1 MYTGEKRT
9 QKLHEFRRCIEKK
22 LERYGDGIDFEV
34 REGFS
39 DFAEGKVTVI
49 LKKGSVNVNRVTSY
63 DEIEDIQK
71 VEWIEKMLQAF
82 GF

>member
-22 LERYGDGIDFEV
+22 LEKYGDGIDFEV

-39 DFAEGKVTVI
+39 DFAEGKVTV
-49 LKKGSVNVNRVTSY
+49 KRKG
-63 DEIEDIQK
+63 
-71 VEWIEKMLQAF
+71 L
-82 GF
+82 